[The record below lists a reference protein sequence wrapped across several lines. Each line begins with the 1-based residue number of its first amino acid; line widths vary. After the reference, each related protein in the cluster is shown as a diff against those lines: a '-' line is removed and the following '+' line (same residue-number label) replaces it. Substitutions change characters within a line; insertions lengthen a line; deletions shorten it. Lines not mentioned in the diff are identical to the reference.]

1 MSGAFGIACGP
12 IRYKD
17 LSVPVT
23 DIDLSSC
30 FAAAAGDPLAAF
42 GALLLSNEALQTRL
56 GAIEVPEVFVAEVV
70 AIAAQHDIALQAG
83 AVDAAIRPDV
93 LGLGRFGPA
102 PVTIDRWPS
111 RGWLPARVVPAGGAP
126 AFDWAW
132 FGPEPIR
139 DPFFDESILRF
150 ASRPLSRMLRT
161 RTTMDTL
168 IAGTDPDT
176 PPPAGFIHH
185 LSRCGSTLIAQAFAA
200 DPDTVVLSE
209 AEPLD
214 AVVRWAMGS
223 GAPIELQVA
232 ALRAIVAALGRDRSG
247 SMRRVVFKLDSWH
260 VTALPLFKAAFPH
273 VPWVFVYR
281 NPVEVLVS
289 QHRQRGVH
297 TVAGLLPTH
306 VVDIPGAEGMDADD
320 YAAHVLKHMG
330 EAVLNHWH
338 LGGGMLVDYTELPQA
353 ILTRIA
359 PHFGIVP
366 DTAQRA
372 AMAAVATRS
381 AKAPGERFVPD
392 SVAKRAAAT
401 PTIAA
406 VARALVDPVYVRLE
420 GLRIAMSAKTG

>member
-1 MSGAFGIACGP
+1 M
-12 IRYKD
+12 
-17 LSVPVT
+17 T
-23 DIDLSSC
+23 DIAPPPR

-42 GALLLSNEALQTRL
+42 GALVLSDAALQARL
-56 GAIEVPEVFVAEVV
+56 GAIEIPEVFVAGAV
-70 AIAAQHDIALQAG
+70 AIAAEHGIALAAE

-102 PVTIDRWPS
+102 PVTLDRWPS
-111 RGWLPARVVPAGGAP
+111 RGWLPARVVPTGGAP

-132 FGPEPIR
+132 FGDEPLR

-161 RTTMDTL
+161 RTTLEAL
-168 IAGTDPDT
+168 IAGADPDT
-176 PPPAGFIHH
+176 PPPTGFVHH

-223 GAPIELQVA
+223 GAPIEMQVA

-260 VTALPLFKAAFPH
+260 VTALPLFKAAFPD

-289 QHRQRGVH
+289 QHRQRGIH
-297 TVAGLLPTH
+297 TVAGLLPAYI
-306 VVDIPGAEGMDADD
+306 VDIPGAEGMDADN
-320 YAAHVLKHMG
+320 YAARVLKHMG
-330 EAVLNHWH
+330 EAVLEHWH
-338 LGGGMLVDYTELPQA
+338 LGGGMLVDYTELPDA

-366 DTAQRA
+366 GAAQRD

-392 SVAKRAAAT
+392 SAAKRAAAT

-406 VARALVDPVYVRLE
+406 AARALVDPVHARLE
-420 GLRIAMSAKTG
+420 ALRTATPAEGC

>member
-1 MSGAFGIACGP
+1 
-12 IRYKD
+12 
-17 LSVPVT
+17 VT
-23 DIDLSSC
+23 DIAPPPR
-30 FAAAAGDPLAAF
+30 FAVAAGDPLAAF
-42 GALLLSNEALQTRL
+42 GALVLSDEVLQARL
-56 GAIEVPEVFVAEVV
+56 GVIEIPEVFVAEAV
-70 AIAAQHDIALQAG
+70 AIAAEHGIALTAD

-93 LGLGRFGPA
+93 LGLGRFMPA
-102 PVTIDRWPS
+102 PVTLDRWPS
-111 RGWLPARVVPAGGAP
+111 RGWLPARVVPTGDAP

-161 RTTMDTL
+161 RTTMNAL

-176 PPPAGFIHH
+176 PPPTGFVHH

-200 DPDTVVLSE
+200 VTDTVVLSE

-223 GAPIELQVA
+223 GAPIDLQVA

-289 QHRQRGVH
+289 QHRQRGIH
-297 TVAGLLPTH
+297 TVAGLLPTYI
-306 VVDIPGAEGMDADD
+306 VDIPGAEGMDADE
-320 YAAHVLKHMG
+320 YAARVLKHMG
-330 EAVLNHWH
+330 EAVLQYWH
-338 LGGGMLVDYTELPQA
+338 LGGGMLIDYAELPEA

-359 PHFGIVP
+359 PHFDVVP
-366 DTAQRA
+366 DAAQRD

-381 AKAPGERFVPD
+381 AKVPGERFVPD
-392 SVAKRAAAT
+392 SAAKRAAAT

-406 VARALVDPVYVRLE
+406 AARALVDPVHARLKT
-420 GLRIAMSAKTG
+420 LRTATSKAV